1 MNAKLLLFY
10 TLSATIFPLVIHAKP
25 DGAQRAGGNFRQP
38 PSIKQIFAR
47 LDADASGGISV
58 DEAEGPLEAHFDQI
72 DADDSGEITSAELKT
87 SRATRSKH
95 SIEMRERI
103 KVADADGNGAI
114 SDSEANDAG
123 LDKIIQHFDK
133 IDCNGD
139 GDITKQELKNFS
151 NKRKW
156 K

>member
-1 MNAKLLLFY
+1 MNAQSLLLY
-10 TLSATIFPLVIHAKP
+10 TLSAAIFPLVIHAKP
-25 DGAQRAGGNFRQP
+25 DGAQRDGGNPKP

-72 DADDSGEITSAELKT
+72 DADGSGEITGAELKT
-87 SRATRSKH
+87 SRAKRSKRG
-95 SIEMRERI
+95 IEMRERI

-114 SDSEANDAG
+114 SSNEANQAG

-133 IDCNGD
+133 IDSD
-139 GDITKQELKNFS
+139 GDDEITKQELKNFS
-151 NKRKW
+151 NKRR
-156 K
+156 